1 MKEMSLVPFHRLSNL
16 PRLILLA
23 AIVLVSGRIQAQK
36 AVASLDTTSIRIGEQ
51 VQLKIDATLPRN
63 ARINWPVFAD
73 TAFAPIEIVGH
84 SKVDTIE
91 TTRNTYL
98 QYRQILS
105 ITAFDSGYK
114 TIPPITIEYQLPGD
128 TSHLKTF
135 TDSLVLHVRTVD
147 VDTTKA
153 IRDIKAPMQAPLM
166 LSELWPV
173 FGGIAILGLLAAG
186 IWYYLWRKRINKPLF
201 PVIRKPQLPPWQ
213 NALED
218 FNTIE
223 SRKLW
228 QNGKVKEY
236 HTEITDVLR
245 HYLEDQFRI
254 PAMEMISTDIME
266 SLSTDPIFEASSDT
280 LWQVLELADLVKF
293 AKQLPLPDENQRSL
307 TYARNFVMNTK
318 PAETA
323 AKETNLVNKNTP
335 VSEA

>member
-1 MKEMSLVPFHRLSNL
+1 MVPFRFRSNL
-16 PRLILLA
+16 PRFILLA
-23 AIVLVSGRIQAQK
+23 VIVLLSGRIEAQK

-63 ARINWPVFAD
+63 ARIHWPVFAD
-73 TAFAPIEIVGH
+73 TAFAPIEITGH

-105 ITAFDSGYK
+105 ITSFDSGYK
-114 TIPPITIEYQLPGD
+114 TIPPISIEYQLPGD
-128 TSHLKTF
+128 TARLKTF
-135 TDSLVLHVRTVD
+135 TDSLILHVRTVE

-153 IRDIKAPMQAPLM
+153 IRDIKAPMQAPLT

-173 FGGIAILGLLAAG
+173 FGGIAVLGLIAAG

-228 QNGKVKEY
+228 QNGQVKEY

-245 HYLEDQFRI
+245 RYLEEQFRI

-266 SLSTDPIFEASSDT
+266 ALSADIIFKASADS

-293 AKQLPLPDENQRSL
+293 AKLLPLPDENERSL
-307 TYARNFVMNTK
+307 IYARNFVLNTK
-318 PAETA
+318 PAETTE
-323 AKETNLVNKNTP
+323 KETKPVNTNNP
-335 VSEA
+335 VPEA